1 MIGKYVFII
10 LLIVLILIGLASGE
24 FYETWRNASTL

>member
-1 MIGKYVFII
+1 MLGKYLFII
-10 LLIVLILIGLASGE
+10 FLIVLMIIGLASGE